1 MFNTFLT
8 ILVGTIGWQIAKFLK
23 LPAPGMLGSMISV
36 GITNIF
42 FSYASFTTPI
52 KIFGV
57 ALSGAYIG
65 MQIKRSDIKNFR
77 YLIKPFLILIIMLTI
92 NTFAAGSLIHY
103 LCNMEWKTALLS
115 CVAGGVTDISI
126 VAMDMNAE
134 AGTVAMMQTC
144 RLIGVLLLFPYWIT
158 FLTKNEPK
166 AEEDDRFISEAE
178 CHSFLDK
185 YIRTK
190 PAKIIFTMI
199 VSFIFGYIG
208 QATGIPAASMM
219 VPMFV
224 VMFLNVTT
232 NACSV
237 PKQEKLIAQ
246 ILAGSVVGCSIKAST
261 FSSLNKTIFPVLI
274 LLASY
279 FLINYLFSMLCK
291 KKNYLD
297 LKSALFA
304 SAPGGAT
311 DMTLIAA
318 DLGADLTKIAL
329 IQALRAAYVVAA
341 LPPLIILFIQFTA
354 S

>member
-23 LPAPGMLGSMISV
+23 LPAPGMLGSMLLV
-36 GITNIF
+36 GFTNIF

-65 MQIKRSDIKNFR
+65 MQIKKSDIQNFR
-77 YLIKPFLILIIMLTI
+77 YLIKPFLILIVLLTL
-92 NTFAAGSLIHY
+92 NTFVAGSLIHY

-158 FLTKNEPK
+158 FLTRNEPK
-166 AEEDDRFISEAE
+166 AQEDDRFIRDAQ

-185 YIRTK
+185 IIKT
-190 PAKIIFTMI
+190 PSAKVIFTLI
-199 VSFIFGYIG
+199 VAFVFGYIG
-208 QATGIPAASMM
+208 QWTKIPAASMM

-232 NACSV
+232 NVCSV

-261 FSSLNKTIFPVLI
+261 FSSLDKTIFPVLI
-274 LLASY
+274 LLISY
-279 FLINYLFSMLCK
+279 FLINYLYSMLCK

-297 LKSALFA
+297 LKSAMFA

-341 LPPLIILFIQFTA
+341 LPPLITLFIQLI

>member
-1 MFNTFLT
+1 MFNAFLT
-8 ILVGTIGWQIAKFLK
+8 LLVGTIGWQIAKLLK
-23 LPAPGMLGSMISV
+23 LPAPGMIGSMILV

-42 FSYASFTTPI
+42 FSYATFTTPI

-65 MQIKRSDIKNFR
+65 MQVQKKDIKNFR
-77 YLIKPFLILIIMLTI
+77 YLFKPFLILVLMLTI
-92 NTFAAGSLIHY
+92 NTFAIGALLHFCFS
-103 LCNMEWKTALLS
+103 MEWKTALLS

-126 VAMDMNAE
+126 VTMDMNADVSI
-134 AGTVAMMQTC
+134 VAMMQTC
-144 RLIGVLLLFPYWIT
+144 RLVGVLLLFPYWIT

-166 AEEDDRFISEAE
+166 AEEDERFINDAE
-178 CHSFLDK
+178 CSSFLDK
-185 YIRTK
+185 YIKTK
-190 PAKIIFTMI
+190 PAKVIFTLI
-199 VSFIFGYIG
+199 VAYSFGYVG
-208 QATGIPAASMM
+208 QWTKIPAANMII
-219 VPMFV
+219 PMFV

-232 NACSV
+232 NTCSV

-246 ILAGSVVGCSIKAST
+246 ILAGSVVGCGIKSSV
-261 FSSLNKTIFPVLI
+261 FSSLDKTIFPVLI

-279 FLINYLFSMLCK
+279 FLVNYLFSILCK

-297 LKSALFA
+297 LKSAMFA

-329 IQALRAAYVVAA
+329 IQALRAAYVLAV
-341 LPPLIILFIQFTA
+341 LPPMILLFIQLI
-354 S
+354 SK